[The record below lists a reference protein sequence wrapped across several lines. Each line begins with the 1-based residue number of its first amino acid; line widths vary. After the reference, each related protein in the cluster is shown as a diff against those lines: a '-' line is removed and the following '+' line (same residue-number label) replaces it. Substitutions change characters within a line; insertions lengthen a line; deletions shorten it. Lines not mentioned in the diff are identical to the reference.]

1 VGWSAVNNILREKT
15 GFQITILIVWG
26 VIGYYVFSPVIGA
39 YKFATLQRIQ
49 KTGEITVVTRNTAH
63 CYYLYRDQP
72 MGFEY
77 ELAQAFAEYLG
88 VRLQIKV
95 VDRWEEMVAA
105 LNNGS
110 AAFIA
115 ASTPII
121 PKWQPEVAFSDGYMQ
136 VAQQIITHRKN
147 ARIKKVADLS
157 GKTIDVRKGTAY
169 QQRLVELKDQGID
182 LSIRLHDDLPTEELI
197 QKVAD
202 EEIDFTIANS
212 NIILINRRN
221 FPGAVSTGSINDR
234 MHLGWAVYPKAIELL
249 EQMNAFLKG
258 IKKNGQFDSIY
269 NKYYGDTKDFD
280 YVDLKAFHARVK
292 ARLSRYSPF
301 IKAAA
306 KKYGFDWRLIAAQ
319 IYQESHL
326 NPWAK
331 SRAGA
336 RGLMQIMPATGKSLG
351 VTDLFDP
358 VQNINAG
365 VQYLKNLFEYFEMAR
380 GNDRLLIAL
389 AAYNI
394 GQGHIHDARKLAKKK
409 GLDPNKWESLSKTLP
424 LLRYRKYYK
433 HAKYGF
439 CRGTEPIRYIKQI
452 MIYYDVL
459 KRQGFEYKTARA
471 QAPEPNRVLVAF
483 KK

>member
-1 VGWSAVNNILREKT
+1 MSWSAVNNILREKT

-26 VIGYYVFSPVIGA
+26 VMGYYVFSPVIA
-39 YKFATLQRIQ
+39 AHKFVTLQRIQ

-77 ELAQAFAEYLG
+77 EMAQAFAEYLG
-88 VRLQIKV
+88 VQLQVMVIDKWQ
-95 VDRWEEMVAA
+95 DMVAA
-105 LNNGS
+105 LDDGS

-115 ASTPII
+115 ASSPII
-121 PKWQPEVAFSDGYMQ
+121 PKWQTQAAFSDGYME

-182 LSIRLHDDLPTEELI
+182 LAIRLHDDLPTEELI

-202 EEIDFTIANS
+202 GEINFTIANS
-212 NIILINRRN
+212 NIISINQRN
-221 FPGAVSTGSINDR
+221 FPAAVSAGSINDR
-234 MHLGWAVYPKAIELL
+234 LQLGWAVNPKSNALL
-249 EQMNAFLKG
+249 QRINAFFKVV
-258 IKKNGQFDSIY
+258 KKSGKFDAIY
-269 NKYYGDTKDFD
+269 NKYYGDIQDFD
-280 YVDLKAFHARVK
+280 YVDLKAFHRRVK

-306 KKYGFDWRLIAAQ
+306 KKHGFDWRLISAQ

-331 SRAGA
+331 SRADA
-336 RGLMQIMPATGKSLG
+336 RGLMQILPSTGKSLG
-351 VTDLFDP
+351 ETDLFDP

-365 VQYLKNLFEYFEMAR
+365 VQHLKNLYEHFDKVKSE
-380 GNDRLLIAL
+380 DRLLISL

-394 GQGHIHDARKLAKKK
+394 GQGHIHDARKLAKKR
-409 GLDPNKWESLSKTLP
+409 GLDPNTWDALAKTLP
-424 LLRYRKYYK
+424 LLKYRKYYK
-433 HAKYGF
+433 NTTYGF
-439 CRGTEPIRYIKQI
+439 CRGNEPIRYIKQI

-459 KRQGFEYKTARA
+459 KQQGFEYKTAKA
-471 QAPEPNRVLVAF
+471 
-483 KK
+483 

>member
-1 VGWSAVNNILREKT
+1 MSASAVNNILGEKT
-15 GFQITILIVWG
+15 GFQITILIVWM
-26 VIGYYVFSPVIGA
+26 VIGYYVFSPIIGA
-39 YKFATLQRIQ
+39 YNFVTLQRIQ

-77 ELAQAFAEYLG
+77 EMAQAFAEYLG
-88 VRLQIKV
+88 VRLQVKV
-95 VDRWEEMVAA
+95 VDRWEEMVNT
-105 LNNGS
+105 LNKGS

-115 ASTPII
+115 ASTAII
-121 PKWQPEVAFSDGYMQ
+121 PKWQTEVAFSDSYME

-147 ARIKKVADLS
+147 ARINKAADLS
-157 GKTIDVRKGTAY
+157 GKTIDVRKGTEY
-169 QQRLVELKDQGID
+169 QHRLVELKDQGID
-182 LSIRLHDDLPTEELI
+182 LAIRLHDDLPTEELI

-202 EEIDFTIANS
+202 EEIDYTIANS

-221 FPGAVSTGSINDR
+221 FPGAVSMGSINDR
-234 MHLGWAVYPKAIELL
+234 VHLGWAVYPKSTELL
-249 EQMNAFLKG
+249 EQMNAFLKV
-258 IKKNGQFDSIY
+258 IKKNGKFDLIY

-280 YVDLKAFHARVK
+280 YVDLKAFHARIK

-306 KKYGFDWRLIAAQ
+306 KKHGFDWRLIAAQ
-319 IYQESHL
+319 VYQESHL

-336 RGLMQIMPATGKSLG
+336 RGLMQIMPATGRSLG
-351 VTDLFDP
+351 ITDLFDP
-358 VQNINAG
+358 VQNINGG
-365 VQYLKNLFEYFEMAR
+365 VQYLKNLYEYFETAK
-380 GNDRLLIAL
+380 GKDRLLIAL
-389 AAYNI
+389 AAYNT
-394 GQGHIHDARKLAKKK
+394 GQGHIYDARKLAKKK

-433 HAKYGF
+433 NAKYGF
-439 CRGTEPIRYIKQI
+439 CRGTEPVRYIKQI

-459 KRQGFEYKTARA
+459 KRQGFDYKTARA
-471 QAPEPNRVLVAF
+471 PAQKANRVLVGL
-483 KK
+483 KN